1 MGRRPP
7 VFFFFMCLVTHA
19 TGSTSNKGEGGGR
32 KKQTKMVNQRT
43 PGTTGNPEPSVPR
56 SLTAAKVCRRSPPRG
71 HPASGVWTGAA
82 PVSFSVSAVSV
93 ARSKCPT
100 HSSNTLGFWNG
111 ERTSPHD
118 RQTCRVAAFVR
129 ETNVSTERTNNRTQ
143 ETREQREP
151 KTKKL
156 GTERPSPPV
165 QRTTLYRTCTS
176 DKTLVKLF

>member
-1 MGRRPP
+1 M
-7 VFFFFMCLVTHA
+7 LVALPLGMRNVKDLKGSRDA

-32 KKQTKMVNQRT
+32 KKQRKKVNQRT

-118 RQTCRVAAFVR
+118 RQTCRAAAFVR
-129 ETNVSTERTNNRTQ
+129 ETNVSTERTNNRKQ
-143 ETREQREP
+143 ETKRT
-151 KTKKL
+151 KGTKKRSQ
-156 GTERPSPPV
+156 GPKGRRRQYNV
-165 QRTTLYRTCTS
+165 QLCTVPARRTRHW
-176 DKTLVKLF
+176 